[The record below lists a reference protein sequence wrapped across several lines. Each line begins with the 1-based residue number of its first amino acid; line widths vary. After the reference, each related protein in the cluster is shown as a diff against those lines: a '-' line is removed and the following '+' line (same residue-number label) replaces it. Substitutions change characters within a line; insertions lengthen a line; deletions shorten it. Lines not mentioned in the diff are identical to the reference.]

1 MCLAQFIFLK
11 SNIKCIKHVLH
22 INSKKAKQLKTTFPC
37 KYVFPIFLN
46 ILGSVSPTHSQTK
59 KRVFQIN
66 VCATTRTI
74 FHKNFPFN
82 EIFFNKKLPTPPA
95 FRVIKYEFIT
105 IWTEKQYNLYNFS
118 QKFYDQMRQ
127 SRFPQLIEWIL
138 CCITS
143 LFPLPGF

>member
-1 MCLAQFIFLK
+1 M
-11 SNIKCIKHVLH
+11 
-22 INSKKAKQLKTTFPC
+22 KTTFPC

-127 SRFPQLIEWIL
+127 SHFLTLLNEFFAVL
-138 CCITS
+138 HHFF
-143 LFPLPGF
+143 LFQDFNHAKNLSNTFFHLNFRVEIFL